1 MEMGL
6 SVKEDITR
14 DEAMGLVIALQK
26 GLGNESETT
35 LEMSLEMV
43 LKKRLVIVRV
53 VGLVV
58 GLKIELEMVIQ
69 KG

>member
-6 SVKEDITR
+6 GVKEDITR
-14 DEAMGLVIALQK
+14 YEAMGLVIALQK

-43 LKKRLVIVRV
+43 LKKRVVIVRV